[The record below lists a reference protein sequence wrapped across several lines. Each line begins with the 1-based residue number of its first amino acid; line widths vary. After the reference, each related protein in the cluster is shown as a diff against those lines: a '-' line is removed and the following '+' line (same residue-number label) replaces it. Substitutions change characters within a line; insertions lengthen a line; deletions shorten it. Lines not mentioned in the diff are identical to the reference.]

1 MKKPITY
8 IVMFTYLAWGH
19 STVVNAADKS
29 LERWQLDMIYQPSE
43 AVLEREQ
50 RGFVHIYD
58 GFSDTR
64 VERILDDRFERMQHM
79 MFTGVRLTDADG
91 EILLDPVTGEE
102 LTADDGCD

>member
-1 MKKPITY
+1 MKNLIHYTV
-8 IVMFTYLAWGH
+8 ILAYLAWGH
-19 STVVNAADKS
+19 STAVNAADTP
-29 LERWQLDMIYQPSE
+29 LERWQLSMIYQPSE
-43 AVLEREQ
+43 AVLEREN

-58 GFSDTR
+58 GLTDIR

-91 EILLDPVTGEE
+91 DVLLDPETGEE